1 MDTVIIV
8 VSFAIGML
16 IGALVNRRTKR
27 LAVPSWITSVI
38 ICILLFL
45 LGIEIGSDHEAINS
59 LGQIG
64 LSALLL
70 TIGAVVLS
78 VVFGWALWH
87 FSSKY
92 LEKKKKNKSVK
103 EEP

>member
-1 MDTVIIV
+1 MDTIIIV

-16 IGALVNRRTKR
+16 LGALVNRRTKR
-27 LAVPSWITSVI
+27 LKVPSWATQVI
-38 ICILLFL
+38 ICVLLFL

-70 TIGAVVLS
+70 TVGAVAFS
-78 VVFGWALWH
+78 VGLGWGMWH
-87 FSSKY
+87 LIGKY
-92 LEKKKKNKSVK
+92 MDKTKTK
-103 EEP
+103 

>member
-8 VSFAIGML
+8 VSFALGML

-38 ICILLFL
+38 ICVLLFL

-78 VVFGWALWH
+78 VAFGWALWH

-92 LEKKKKNKSVK
+92 IEKKKRNNSA
-103 EEP
+103 EP